1 MNGVSVLAQIVIAS
15 FVIDR
20 VVSGVLFVALLAHLV
35 PDAEMADGAKD
46 RVKAERVY
54 KLVYFVLAAALVV
67 AVMLS
72 FPGIRILASLGMQ
85 VPIDLDRIVTGL
97 LFLGGAER
105 LSQFLQTSGSAGD
118 TSEAKSAPSPPIA
131 IEGTLMLIGSP
142 EQTNL
147 RITRDQG
154 APPR

>member
-1 MNGVSVLAQIVIAS
+1 MSRTIGDRIVHLFSHAFLASIKNWQVGLRVLA
-15 FVIDR
+15 
-20 VVSGVLFVALLAHLV
+20 
-35 PDAEMADGAKD
+35 EMVDTGKE
-46 RVKAERVY
+46 RIKAERIY
-54 KLVYFVLAAALVV
+54 KCVYFVLAASLVL

-72 FPGIRILASLGMQ
+72 FPGIRILASLGVQ

-105 LSQFLQTSGSAGD
+105 LSQFLQQGSAGEK
-118 TSEAKSAPSPPIA
+118 SEATSPPPPPIA

-142 EQTNL
+142 EQANQM

-154 APPR
+154 LPSR